1 MNRLIHRD
9 SCESGQ
15 DRSALHRAEFAGAA
29 RLNAPRP
36 KVDADRVLVI
46 RAWLATLI
54 LIALFFRRGCD
65 PRLLA
70 PRRSRARC
78 FSRQRHHAQF
88 RRAHRPHMLRY
99 GARSALC
106 RQELFAK
113 GQALEH
119 QTEEKLR
126 DSKGYEHL
134 HHILTVAVTLLHVAI
149 AIATIA
155 IIVRGRRVT

>member
-1 MNRLIHRD
+1 MNLSTAIPARAVKI
-9 SCESGQ
+9 E
-15 DRSALHRAEFAGAA
+15 ALASRRVRRCRATECAA
-29 RLNAPRP
+29 TE
-36 KVDADRVLVI
+36 VDADRVLVI
-46 RAWLATLI
+46 RASLATLI

-88 RRAHRPHMLRY
+88 RRAHRPHMPRY

-134 HHILTVAVTLLHVAI
+134 HHILTVAVTPLHITI

-155 IIVRGRRVT
+155 IVVRGQRIT

>member
-1 MNRLIHRD
+1 LD
-9 SCESGQ
+9 APKPSCWNEKGSNETQSEIVTCNTKRTPHKISRQMSRVG
-15 DRSALHRAEFAGAA
+15 
-29 RLNAPRP
+29 
-36 KVDADRVLVI
+36 RVLVI
-46 RAWLATLI
+46 RASLATLI

-78 FSRQRHHAQF
+78 FS
-88 RRAHRPHMLRY
+88 RAHRPHMLRY

-134 HHILTVAVTLLHVAI
+134 HHILTVAVTLLHIAI

-155 IIVRGRRVT
+155 IVVRGQRIT